1 MIFFFDPKLRE
12 VRAWSHSEI
21 EGLCFFI
28 TIRCMHTGQ
37 QNRAAVVNCAY
48 ELRHYIQAAKDVEII
63 QVQMMCPPSVSGL
76 SGWILEELDSVVIY
90 SGIDTHETAV
100 VYRTHSKSYKLGEL
114 DLRKRKKSR
123 KLYSANYLS
132 THTPEKSEER
142 TIDNDAHLYSSFGIS
157 T

>member
-1 MIFFFDPKLRE
+1 MIFLFDSKSRE
-12 VRAWSHSEI
+12 IRTWSHCEI
-21 EGLCFFI
+21 EGLCFVI

-48 ELRHYIQAAKDVEII
+48 ELHHYLQTAKDVEII

-76 SGWILEELDSVVIY
+76 SVWILEELDSVVIY

-100 VYRTHSKSYKLGEL
+100 AYRTKSKSYKLGEL

-123 KLYSANYLS
+123 KLYSAKYLS
-132 THTPEKSEER
+132 THVPEKSEAR
-142 TIDNDAHLYSSFGIS
+142 SVDIDAHLYSSFGIS
-157 T
+157 K